1 MKLGYRTGR
10 NILFL
15 ILGFIAV
22 SLKSNINGLS
32 FYFGV
37 AALSSA
43 GLTLVYILLHFDENI
58 SREIITEMVID
69 GFSGLIIFTY
79 PNSNNEFYMVI
90 FSFWLA
96 VMGTLMVPTYIATI
110 IYFFSILFANRD
122 KVKDFFNTF
131 KSVPGPSDITVVHY
145 FKYLFGIRKVPPYWD
160 EWIWVDKF
168 DLWAE
173 AWGIFA
179 MGVTGLIL
187 WMPEIFTGFIP
198 LPSETIQI
206 AYIVH
211 LYEATLALGWIALVH
226 LYMTHFGPKKFPMD
240 WVWLTGVFP
249 EVEMVEERPK
259 AYRRIIKAVAE
270 KQPELLEKYPFLRE
284 RYEFVLEV
292 ERLPEEE
299 MIEKMHEFAH
309 HLLEHEVTE
318 GEAV

>member
-1 MKLGYRTGR
+1 MGFLSDIKRKLRVREDHEKLLIVDGKHLAFEKFTLFQRLLHVAAFTTFTWQVLTGFPLR
-10 NILFL
+10 YAYTDWAPVLYNILGGTWGAMT
-15 ILGFIAV
+15 I
-22 SLKSNINGLS
+22 
-32 FYFGV
+32 
-37 AALSSA
+37 
-43 GLTLVYILLHFDENI
+43 H
-58 SREIITEMVID
+58 R
-69 GFSGLIIFTY
+69 
-79 PNSNNEFYMVI
+79 
-90 FSFWLA
+90 
-96 VMGTLMVPTYIATI
+96 VMGTLMVSTYIATI
-110 IYFFSILFANRD
+110 VYFFSILFANRD

-145 FKYLFGIRKVPPYWD
+145 FKYLFGIRKVPPDWD

-187 WMPEIFTGFIP
+187 WMPEVFTGFIP

>member
-1 MKLGYRTGR
+1 MGFLSDIKRKLRVREDHEKLLIVDGKHLAFEKFTLFQRLLHVAAFTTFTWQVLTGFPLR
-10 NILFL
+10 YAYTDWAPVLYNILGGTWGAMT
-15 ILGFIAV
+15 I
-22 SLKSNINGLS
+22 
-32 FYFGV
+32 
-37 AALSSA
+37 
-43 GLTLVYILLHFDENI
+43 H
-58 SREIITEMVID
+58 R
-69 GFSGLIIFTY
+69 
-79 PNSNNEFYMVI
+79 
-90 FSFWLA
+90 
-96 VMGTLMVPTYIATI
+96 VMGTLMVSTYIATI
-110 IYFFSILFANRD
+110 VYFFSILFANRD
-122 KVKDFFNTF
+122 KVKNFFNTF

-145 FKYLFGIRKVPPYWD
+145 FKYLFGIRKVPPDWD

-179 MGVTGLIL
+179 MGVTGFIL

-270 KQPELLEKYPFLRE
+270 KQPELLEKYPFLKE

>member
-1 MKLGYRTGR
+1 M
-10 NILFL
+10 
-15 ILGFIAV
+15 V
-22 SLKSNINGLS
+22 S
-32 FYFGV
+32 
-37 AALSSA
+37 
-43 GLTLVYILLHFDENI
+43 
-58 SREIITEMVID
+58 
-69 GFSGLIIFTY
+69 
-79 PNSNNEFYMVI
+79 
-90 FSFWLA
+90 
-96 VMGTLMVPTYIATI
+96 TYITPI
-110 IYFFSILFANRD
+110 IYFFLILFANRD

-145 FKYLFGIRKVPPYWD
+145 FKYLFGIRKVPPDWD

-198 LPSETIQI
+198 LPPETIQI